1 VTQKDRSASDQPTP
15 EHFARG
21 LDGQPEKTKRV
32 AFARMVVISLRR
44 MAESWPGRLTIVGSA
59 LGAVLI
65 FGDIVLDSEDGDLA
79 PAAFLL
85 GFGATNVLL
94 SWWLDGDWPDRRA
107 PYRLDDNL
115 LKSDIGVAGG
125 LATVILG
132 LVALAYAMVS

>member
-1 VTQKDRSASDQPTP
+1 
-15 EHFARG
+15 
-21 LDGQPEKTKRV
+21 
-32 AFARMVVISLRR
+32 MVVISLRR
-44 MAESWPGRLTIVGSA
+44 MAESWPGRLTLVGSA
-59 LGAVLI
+59 LGAFLI
-65 FGDIVLDSEDGDLA
+65 LGHIVLDSEDGDLG

-85 GFGATNVLL
+85 GFGAINVLL

-125 LATVILG
+125 LATVMLG